1 MNLNKRKYTAE
12 EVNKLLSEARTEYE
26 TQLNSQRDRI
36 STLLEENRKLSREV
50 DTFKGK
56 DSLISSTL
64 ISAKEKAS
72 EMEEAAKLRYSLAVE
87 TLRKFS
93 ENWRSYFDFLK
104 EKYPNYSTIQKAV
117 KLKEALDESLTL
129 EDEEQ
134 IVKTATEHLK
144 NASENLVLTPKERV
158 NEFIATTEDNGF
170 NLEEVLNP
178 GRLELEDLCKELG
191 LME

>member
-36 STLLEENRKLSREV
+36 SSLLEENRKLSKEV
-50 DTFKGK
+50 DTFKEK

-72 EMEEAAKLRYSLAVE
+72 EMEEAAKLRYSLVVE

-93 ENWRSYFDFLK
+93 ENWRSYFEFLK

-117 KLKEALDESLTL
+117 KLKEALDESLTSG
-129 EDEEQ
+129 DEEE
-134 IVKTATEHLK
+134 IIKTATEHLK
-144 NASENLVLTPKERV
+144 NASENLALTPKERV

-178 GRLELEDLCKELG
+178 GKLELEDICKELG

>member
-36 STLLEENRKLSREV
+36 SSLLEENRKLSREV

-72 EMEEAAKLRYSLAVE
+72 DTSL
-87 TLRKFS
+87 K
-93 ENWRSYFDFLK
+93 
-104 EKYPNYSTIQKAV
+104 TI
-117 KLKEALDESLTL
+117 TL
-129 EDEEQ
+129 EG
-134 IVKTATEHLK
+134 K
-144 NASENLVLTPKERV
+144 
-158 NEFIATTEDNGF
+158 F
-170 NLEEVLNP
+170 EEVKFFMWDGMKPKL
-178 GRLELEDLCKELG
+178 
-191 LME
+191 